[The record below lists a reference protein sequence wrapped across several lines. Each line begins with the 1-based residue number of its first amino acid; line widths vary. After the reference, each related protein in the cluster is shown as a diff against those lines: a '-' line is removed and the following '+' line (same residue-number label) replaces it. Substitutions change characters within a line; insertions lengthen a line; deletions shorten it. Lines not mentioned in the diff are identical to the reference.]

1 MKRIFSSF
9 ASLYKPT
16 YIFSLIKALDD
27 RKYSTYHFVGW
38 FFQTNSF
45 EAKGS
50 KKRSLQ
56 PRGEYLYVFVL
67 LSTLLAVAV
76 SLILSISSLNN
87 QFPEGYIFG
96 IAILIAA
103 PLISAL
109 CLALYNAFISLLVTA
124 KLQLKDIGKRVLCV
138 LLEAQVV
145 KLRKKYPFKVVAVVG
160 SVGKTSTKLAIA
172 QTLDLAGKKVQY
184 QKGNYNDRLTVP
196 LVVFGQALPGLF
208 NFAAWNR
215 IIRNNKK
222 IIRKGYKYDVVVLEL
237 GTDGPGQLEKFAYLM
252 PDITVVTAVAQEHME
267 FFRTI
272 DAVAKEELSLVNY
285 SDRTLI
291 NTDDVAERYREGIT
305 YTGYGLLHKN
315 ADYYIESHSESIH
328 GQDVQCFIHSK
339 NFAQGKIAFLGTQGK
354 KIVLAAAAVAHM
366 LEVQSDT
373 IDEAIT
379 ELQPF
384 AGRMQVLNGIKQS
397 ILIDDT
403 YNATPAAVE
412 AALHVLEKTKASH
425 RIAVLGSMN
434 ELGEHSVE
442 AHKTIGASID
452 ASKIN
457 LVVTVGAEAQDYLAP
472 AAEEQGCEVKTFLNP
487 HDAGLYVK
495 EHIKEKS
502 LVLFKGS
509 QNGVFTEE
517 ALKPLLK
524 EKSDASKLV
533 RQSSYWMKQK
543 RKQFKLPR

>member
-1 MKRIFSSF
+1 MKRIFASLY
-9 ASLYKPT
+9 SLYKPT
-16 YIFSLIKALDD
+16 YILSLIEALDE
-27 RKYSTYHFVGW
+27 RKYSTYHFVAW
-38 FFQTNSF
+38 FFQTDNF
-45 EAKGS
+45 QVKNS

-56 PRGEYLYVFVL
+56 TRGEYLYIFVL
-67 LSTLLAVAV
+67 LSMLLAVAT
-76 SLILSISSLNN
+76 SLVLSISSLDN

-96 IAILIAA
+96 IAILVAV
-103 PLISAL
+103 PLIGAT
-109 CLALYNAFISLLVTA
+109 CLVLYNAIISLLLVA
-124 KLQLKDIGKRVLCV
+124 KLQLKDMGKRVLCV

-160 SVGKTSTKLAIA
+160 SVGKTSTKLAVA
-172 QTLDLAGKKVQY
+172 QTLELADKKVQY

-208 NFAAWNR
+208 NVAAWAK
-215 IIRNNKK
+215 IIRSNKK
-222 IIRKGYKYDVVVLEL
+222 IIRKGYKYGVVVLEL
-237 GTDGPGQLEKFAYLM
+237 GTDGPGQLEKFAYLL
-252 PDITVVTAVAQEHME
+252 PDITVVTAVTQEHME

-272 DAVAKEELSLVNY
+272 DAVAKEELSLVGY
-285 SDRTLI
+285 SEHALI
-291 NTDDVAERYREGIT
+291 NTDDVAERYREGVT
-305 YTGYGLLHKN
+305 YTGYGLRHKN
-315 ADYYIESHSESIH
+315 ADYYIESGAESIH

-339 NFAQGKIAFLGTQGK
+339 NFAQGKIAFLGPQGR
-354 KIVLAAAAVAHM
+354 KIILAAAAVAHM
-366 LEVQSDT
+366 LEVESDI

-379 ELQPF
+379 KLQPF
-384 AGRMQVLNGIKQS
+384 AGRMQILQGIKNS
-397 ILIDDT
+397 TLIDDT

-412 AALHVLEKTKASH
+412 VALHVLENTKAPQ

-452 ASKIN
+452 ASKVN
-457 LVVTVGAEAQDYLAP
+457 LVVTVGVEARDYLAP
-472 AAEEQGCEVKTFLNP
+472 AAEEQGCEVKSFLNP
-487 HDAGLYVK
+487 HEAGVYVK

-517 ALKPLLK
+517 ALKSLLK

-533 RQSSYWMKQK
+533 RQSTYWMKQK